1 VTERPECSH
10 AGVRKKVFLLSLYP
24 RKKASFKKKYS
35 TRRLVFRFTLSV
47 LTGKMK
53 TLSFI
58 VVLALLAFASAQ
70 EQVVDNSVGVYCLY
84 GNII

>member
-1 VTERPECSH
+1 M
-10 AGVRKKVFLLSLYP
+10 
-24 RKKASFKKKYS
+24 
-35 TRRLVFRFTLSV
+35 FRFTLSV